1 MASVID
7 LGLTDVEDLFRS
19 LDLDSMLKLQRKM
32 LSGGNNPEYPSTL
45 LINSEKITVGVNF
58 GARVVAGTFS
68 GILAG
73 DRSCPQDGPLFDWG
87 FPEEPIE

>member
-7 LGLTDVEDLFRS
+7 LSLTDTDDLFRG
-19 LDLDSMLKLQRKM
+19 LDLDYMLNLQRKI
-32 LSGGNNPEYPSTL
+32 LSGGNSPEYPCAL
-45 LINSEKITVGVNF
+45 LINSGKITVGVNF
-58 GARVVAGTFS
+58 SARVVSEKFS